1 MKERI
6 KIKRLNLPFA
16 LWDECSHDDEWH
28 PIVTQHNEEI
38 RDSLKDCKVIQ
49 PPLKVGTNGR
59 YLTKCACWFEC
70 EGVAYE
76 DDRDS
81 FLHDLGLLEA
91 AELSMDTYR
100 ALLTIQRLN
109 ETILSKKQ
117 KKLIAL
123 KSLQLNSLKVQQL
136 NSRESLRILNLYQTN

>member
-1 MKERI
+1 MAAKRI
-6 KIKRLNLPFA
+6 KIKRLSLPFT

-49 PPLKVGTNGR
+49 PPVMVNKDGR

-70 EGVAYE
+70 DGVAYE
-76 DDRDS
+76 GDRAS
-81 FLHDLGLLEA
+81 FLHDLWLLEA
-91 AELSMDTYR
+91 AELSMNTYR
-100 ALLTIQRLN
+100 ALLAIQRLN

-117 KKLIAL
+117 KRLITL
-123 KSLQLNSLKVQQL
+123 KSLQLNSLKARQL
-136 NSRESLRILNLYQTN
+136 NSRESLRILKLY